1 MVTKI
6 TKMVPR
12 TYYII
17 DGVEFLSSDVFRV
30 LEMTICDEGDNIEYY
45 LYECADKL
53 VDLGYLNKRYGMR
66 QCTVYEDT
74 EDQRAAKLFKEIID
88 IKG

>member
-17 DGVEFLSSDVFRV
+17 DGIELNANDVFCV
-30 LEMTICDEGDNIEYY
+30 LEKVICGDGDDIEYY
-45 LYECADKL
+45 LDSCADKL
-53 VDLGYLNKRYGMR
+53 VELGYLNKRYGMR
-66 QCTVYEDT
+66 QCIIYEDT
-74 EDQRAAKLFKEIID
+74 EDKKADALFKEILHM
-88 IKG
+88 